1 MNKFVAFSIILL
13 FLFVVGSLNDS
24 QQTMNLTK
32 ENIYKGMEMVS
43 LLPILMFGFVIILIL
58 AALSQGI
65 DVDMQNI
72 FLILVSV
79 GALALVI
86 GLIMMMITS
95 I

>member
-1 MNKFVAFSIILL
+1 
-13 FLFVVGSLNDS
+13 
-24 QQTMNLTK
+24 
-32 ENIYKGMEMVS
+32 
-43 LLPILMFGFVIILIL
+43 MFGFVIILIL